1 MLGGQHS
8 PEDEGWSGPPG
19 GGHGKTA
26 GARAGGWKAW
36 PVLCKGRY
44 WRTQAYSVQIILEF
58 RPKSR
63 DQDRGNQEAS
73 VGPALDLGENPAGQ
87 LTG

>member
-1 MLGGQHS
+1 M
-8 PEDEGWSGPPG
+8 
-19 GGHGKTA
+19 
-26 GARAGGWKAW
+26 
-36 PVLCKGRY
+36 LCKDSY
-44 WRTQAYSVQIILEF
+44 WRTQAYSVQIILEL

-73 VGPALDLGENPAGQ
+73 VGPVLDLGENPEDQ